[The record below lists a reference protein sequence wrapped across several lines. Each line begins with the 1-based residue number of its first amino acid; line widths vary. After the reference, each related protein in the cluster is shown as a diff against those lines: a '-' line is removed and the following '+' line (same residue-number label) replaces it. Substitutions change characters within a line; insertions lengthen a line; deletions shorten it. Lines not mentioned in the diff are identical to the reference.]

1 MPAQKFASRLLLDD
15 LQNGAFINEGIL
27 RATPFPL
34 PFFFFFFLPLLTVF
48 RWLTLFLLRL
58 VLPRTIIPVSP
69 SVSRILF
76 PSREHISHIPL
87 DQTNFCLLRFYNAK
101 L

>member
-34 PFFFFFFLPLLTVF
+34 PFFFPPSFNRLSLTDTLFTPLRPPPHDHPFQGSYFPLSNVFRTFHSIPDKLLTC
-48 RWLTLFLLRL
+48 L
-58 VLPRTIIPVSP
+58 VL
-69 SVSRILF
+69 
-76 PSREHISHIPL
+76 E
-87 DQTNFCLLRFYNAK
+87 
-101 L
+101 